1 MPAKIHTLSL
11 PFNLKPSDPLP
22 LGAIV
27 RNGPSNDFGI
37 VAVAASTGKVAFWD
51 NVDTAEARSHFPQ
64 RHQGVEGSVG
74 RMFSGETIV
83 DLVDIEHAGFI
94 LVFSSGRLA
103 QLTLRDSQGR
113 PSIAVTPL
121 QASSATNG
129 SFFSFK
135 GLLSSTIRKPIASV
149 KSRPSQAKGQM
160 EVVTGT
166 KTGVFHI
173 WDISWAGQHIF
184 KQEENLSSEVL
195 AALHDGAPPESR
207 GQSDLHVLD
216 FAIIPRDQASGSQVS
231 VAGNQSSLE
240 LLILVALSAPGHIEY
255 SLVEAGITLN
265 RSIVRRVIHLR
276 NIPQTKL
283 PKEPTGTLL
292 LPYPGHTALAQVG
305 NAIVV
310 ASLAEPEESADAQ
323 LLSDSGTQ
331 SLPYQDTIYL
341 REDRPVHFSGCAVE
355 NTGRRDRPSNAI
367 FFLQGFGILQV
378 CTVPAVAENDAVGRH
393 RVTALSK
400 LTQAT
405 FFSSLPGNI
414 LDFSIKSRYSFGEEE
429 VEKAALE
436 ISNSVLTSSAEQI
449 DRVTAS
455 MEDQIRK
462 RCGALNN
469 LISHLRT
476 DYPPLPIKTRW
487 QLLWDAEKLAAAL
500 QLWKRYDER
509 CQSQRKHPTSFE
521 EKLLFPQLVTMLHE
535 RYKTDLDK
543 SSGETDPVRQ
553 YFLRDVNRLEV
564 ILPWAWNILRVAY
577 TDGTKDHAAMMQ
589 KLSEADDIILVAF
602 ETAFNFREEN
612 IELYGLDGGS
622 LEGGVLQPNKGYDG
636 LPQFWTS
643 KHNIVASIRH
653 LVDVGRG
660 LAIEHFENGALEDL
674 AKKIG
679 KDNPRMVKICCQVH
693 IERYRWCLEQSE
705 ERERDTGRKLEKE
718 FSERVRPVQIFNLVE
733 LGLANEGMSLAENYR
748 DMPTLVRLIWEETK
762 YLTETKES
770 TSSKMEKTECIV
782 KLNAIQDRV
791 RRYFD
796 KYGDEWAD
804 AYYSRHIAENNTAR
818 LFVTDKQYQPVL
830 TRFLRAEP
838 ARARLAWINE
848 VCGEQNFKA
857 AGETLLQVAKH
868 QETNAWCKK
877 VELSLARLALFCETE
892 SAQEK
897 KSWQEVAEKV
907 NSELELTKMQEHI
920 HGLLEPVVSGALDDE
935 SALELVMDEFGQG
948 RLGERPALQQ
958 LLRQGFEDLINFRV
972 LETPL
977 LVDVLTLMEYDP
989 YHYPDSELASNEFC
1003 YALQALADS
1012 WDSMDKS
1019 VRDSTLRLVWK
1030 RLYIQD
1036 NWAELN
1042 ETSDLSDHQIETRLG
1057 STMLGWTLQYLYKY
1071 LLNGQST
1078 PISVYPSIERL
1089 SLLDDEER
1097 GVYRK
1102 LEPPLPSQVLGA
1114 GCTNE
1119 ELSKR
1124 FPSEDLRSPIIN
1136 DNLGDD
1142 EILQLSIEQYRLDQ
1156 WFEETV
1162 RVAQRLAKAE
1172 NEAEGGAAVATIS
1185 ASESQLAI
1193 EDQAEEEAESGGEE
1207 MAPSETTNA
1216 DGPEGFD
1223 GDDEESMDQ
1232 DVEMEDQ

>member
-1 MPAKIHTLSL
+1 
-11 PFNLKPSDPLP
+11 
-22 LGAIV
+22 
-27 RNGPSNDFGI
+27 
-37 VAVAASTGKVAFWD
+37 
-51 NVDTAEARSHFPQ
+51 
-64 RHQGVEGSVG
+64 
-74 RMFSGETIV
+74 MFSGETIV
-83 DLVDIEHAGFI
+83 DLVDIEHAGYI

-121 QASSATNG
+121 QASPGTNG

-135 GLLSSTIRKPIASV
+135 GLLGSTIRKPIASV
-149 KSRPSQAKGQM
+149 TARPSQSKGQM
-160 EVVTGT
+160 EVITGT
-166 KTGVFHI
+166 KTGVFQI
-173 WDISWAGQHIF
+173 WDISWSGQHIF
-184 KQEENLSSEVL
+184 KQEVNLSSEML
-195 AALHDGAPPESR
+195 AALQDGTPPESR

-216 FAIIPRDQASGSQVS
+216 FAIIPRDQVSGSQVS
-231 VAGNQSSLE
+231 VTGNQSSVE
-240 LLILVALSAPGHIEY
+240 LLVLVALSAPGHLEY
-255 SLVEAGITLN
+255 SLIEADIAHNQST
-265 RSIVRRVIHLR
+265 VRRAIR
-276 NIPQTKL
+276 IRSSPQTKL
-283 PKEPTGTLL
+283 TKEPTGILL
-292 LPYPGHTALAQVG
+292 LPYPGHTAVAQLS

-310 ASLAEPEESADAQ
+310 VSLAEPEEGPDAQ

-331 SLPYQDTIYL
+331 CLPYQDTVYF
-341 REDRPVHFSGCAVE
+341 REDRHIHFTGSAVE
-355 NTGRRDRPSNAI
+355 NTGRRDKPSNAI
-367 FFLQGFGILQV
+367 FFLQGFGIVQV
-378 CTVPAVAENDAVGRH
+378 CTVPPAEEND

-414 LDFSIKSRYSFGEEE
+414 IDFSIKSRYSFGEEE
-429 VEKAALE
+429 VENAALE
-436 ISNSVLTSSAEQI
+436 ISNNVLTSSAEQI
-449 DRVTAS
+449 ERVTAS

-462 RCGALNN
+462 RGGALHN
-469 LISHLRT
+469 LITHLRS
-476 DYPPLPIKTRW
+476 DYPPLPFRTRW

-509 CQSQRKHPTSFE
+509 CQNQRKHPASFE
-521 EKLLFPQLVTMLHE
+521 EKSLFPQLVTMLHE

-577 TDGTKDHAAMMQ
+577 ADGTKDHAAVMQ

-612 IELYGLDGGS
+612 IELYGLDGGA

-660 LAIEHFENGALEDL
+660 LAIEHFEHGALEDL

-679 KDNPRMVKICCQVH
+679 KDNPRMVKICCQTH
-693 IERYRWCLEQSE
+693 IERYRWCLEQSD

-718 FSERVRPVQIFNLVE
+718 FIERVRPVQIFNLVE

-748 DMPTLVRLIWEETK
+748 DMATLVRLIWEETK

-770 TSSKMEKTECIV
+770 TTSKMEKTECIV
-782 KLNAIQDRV
+782 KLNAINDRV

-796 KYGDEWAD
+796 KYGEEWAD
-804 AYYSRHIAENNTAR
+804 AYYSRHITEHNAGR
-818 LFVTDKQYQPVL
+818 LFLMDKQYQPAL
-830 TRFLRAEP
+830 THFLRADP
-838 ARARLAWINE
+838 SRARLAWINE

-868 QETNAWCKK
+868 QETNSWCKK
-877 VELSLARLALFCETE
+877 VELSLARLSLLCETE
-892 SAQEK
+892 EAQEEQP
-897 KSWQEVAEKV
+897 WQDVAEKV
-907 NSELELTKMQEHI
+907 QGELELSKIQEHI
-920 HGLLEPVVSGALDDE
+920 HALLEPVVSGALDDE

-948 RLGERPALQQ
+948 RLQDRPALQQ

-989 YHYPDSELASNEFC
+989 YQYPESELASNEFSF
-1003 YALQALADS
+1003 ALQALADS
-1012 WDSMDKS
+1012 WDSMDKP
-1019 VRDSTLRLVWK
+1019 VRDSTLHLVWK

-1036 NWAELN
+1036 NWADLN
-1042 ETSDLSDHQIETRLG
+1042 DTTDLSDQQIEARLG
-1057 STMLGWTLQYLYKY
+1057 STMLGWTLQFLYKY
-1071 LLNGQST
+1071 LLN
-1078 PISVYPSIERL
+1078 
-1089 SLLDDEER
+1089 DDEER
-1097 GVYRK
+1097 GVYQK
-1102 LEPPLPSQVLGA
+1102 LEPPLPSKVLGA

-1119 ELSKR
+1119 ELGRR

-1156 WFEETV
+1156 WFDETV
-1162 RVAQRLAKAE
+1162 KVAQRLAKAE
-1172 NEAEGGAAVATIS
+1172 NEEDGSVVAARDS
-1185 ASESQLAI
+1185 ARGSQLAI
-1193 EDQAEEEAESGGEE
+1193 EGLPDEDTQSGGEE
-1207 MAPSETTNA
+1207 VAPSETTNA
-1216 DGPEGFD
+1216 DGPEAFD

-1232 DVEMEDQ
+1232 DVEMEDE